1 MANSSRKKS
10 TSLFTVIF
18 WLFLFFP
25 IGIYFL
31 LKKSTE
37 DKGGEFTTS
46 KKLLIFGCMPVIFAT
61 MCLILTITGNVG
73 EGGAVAEIQQ
83 MIIFFYI
90 IGGFLIFGGLI
101 LKINKK
107 NNINSSV
114 VENRNPSS
122 MGISNPSIAVD
133 DNLASLE
140 DFAEQMASSFEQMQS
155 MMENGNFQNVN
166 INVEKREFVQSYN
179 GVATENTNDNT
190 ATKVPETKVVTCKN
204 CGANNKVT
212 QGQVAEC
219 EYCGSLIE

>member
-1 MANSSRKKS
+1 
-10 TSLFTVIF
+10 
-18 WLFLFFP
+18 
-25 IGIYFL
+25 
-31 LKKSTE
+31 
-37 DKGGEFTTS
+37 
-46 KKLLIFGCMPVIFAT
+46 
-61 MCLILTITGNVG
+61 
-73 EGGAVAEIQQ
+73 

-133 DNLASLE
+133 DNLASME

-204 CGANNKVT
+204 CGAKNKVT

-219 EYCGSLIE
+219 EYCSSLIE